1 MAAKKKKKVTKKS
14 GVSKGAAKAAAPA
27 VATPTPVK
35 RTPVTGRG
43 ISKEVQGEINKIN
56 SKYGRT
62 LILPADDIS
71 NMHHIR
77 RPSGI
82 MQLDID
88 CGGGL
93 QAGTFNTITGPDN
106 AGKSTLLYKYCA
118 MQQKL
123 YGNDACIAFHA
134 AEDGGVDYW
143 RARRMGW
150 IVAVPM
156 DIIRAEQIRRQ
167 RLEMPLIPEDEIKWL
182 RTSVGQNIQI
192 GAGTQEEVLDAIEDL
207 LAQNVYNLI
216 WIDSLEAM
224 LPNAE
229 ATLDSLEDNPM
240 QAAHARNLTRFFQ
253 RYAPITNNQEN
264 PGITTLL
271 GTCQVRSNRKK
282 AEVSSHMAK
291 YMSDWAGTNVR
302 AIRHW
307 RQVDITLKPGE
318 KLKNKTTGIQYG
330 KQLKW
335 EITKG
340 KGGTHDGITGEVEFF
355 YDEPT
360 HTKDLDDL
368 VLSGLKYGA
377 IRESDG
383 MLTLMLNAGTEGA
396 RPHAL
401 LTEVPNKAT
410 FVHELTKDFDL
421 ELEVR
426 EHILQAAGKN
436 CLYR

>member
-1 MAAKKKKKVTKKS
+1 MATRKKKIAKKVVAKRGVTS
-14 GVSKGAAKAAAPA
+14 VAPAAPI
-27 VATPTPVK
+27 VH
-35 RTPVTGRG
+35 RTPVVAVKGVRKDLLG
-43 ISKEVQGEINKIN
+43 AINKIN
-56 SKYGRT
+56 SDYGRT
-62 LILPADDIS
+62 LILPADDMV

-93 QAGTFNTITGPDN
+93 QAGTFNTLTGPDN

-123 YGNDACIAFHA
+123 YGNEACIAFHA

-143 RARRMGW
+143 RARQMGW

-156 DIIRAEQIRRQ
+156 EIIKAEQIRRQ
-167 RLEMPLIPEDEIKWL
+167 RLGIPLISEDEIKWL

-192 GAGTQEEVLDAIEDL
+192 GAGTQEEVLGAIESL
-207 LAQNVYNLI
+207 LRQNLYNII

-229 ATLDSLEDNPM
+229 ASLDSLEDNPM
-240 QAAHARNLTRFFQ
+240 QAAHARNITRFFQ
-253 RYAPITNNQEN
+253 RYAPITNNQES
-264 PGITTLL
+264 PGITTLI

-282 AEVSSHMAK
+282 AEVQASIAK

-318 KLKNKTTGIQYG
+318 KLKNKTTGVQYG
-330 KQLKW
+330 KWMKW

-340 KGGTHDGITGEVEFF
+340 KGGTHDGITGEVEFI
-355 YDEPT
+355 YAEPT
-360 HTKDLDDL
+360 HTRDLDDL
-368 VLSGLKYGA
+368 VLTGLKYGA
-377 IRESDG
+377 IREING
-383 MLTLMLNAGTEGA
+383 RLTMLLNAGTEHMK
-396 RPHAL
+396 PHGFL
-401 LTEVPNKAT
+401 DEVPNKAA
-410 FVHELTKDFDL
+410 FVQALAEDFEL

-426 EHILQAAGKN
+426 EHLLQAAGKN